1 LCLRAGISGAILHQS
16 DLGDG
21 FYQTQAISRRG
32 NSQTEVGV
40 LENISWLIVQAEGL
54 SLMP

>member
-1 LCLRAGISGAILHQS
+1 MCLRAGISGAILHQS